1 MKNSQK
7 HLSKLKPLPINWI
20 LASMCLIQSFTANA
34 QTSIPYSG
42 GLITIDSLK
51 AQRIQTDLLQL
62 QTFKDMARITD
73 TQLKYY
79 QEALGEFKILK
90 KEQTKLITQ
99 QDQER
104 RIYKKRLFWSR
115 CEIWGYRIG
124 IIGGF
129 VYFIA
134 R

>member
-1 MKNSQK
+1 MAKISDTLISHYQQTIVNQK
-7 HLSKLKPLPINWI
+7 TINIEQSKLIAKQN
-20 LASMCLIQSFTANA
+20 
-34 QTSIPYSG
+34 
-42 GLITIDSLK
+42 
-51 AQRIQTDLLQL
+51 
-62 QTFKDMARITD
+62 
-73 TQLKYY
+73 
-79 QEALGEFKILK
+79 QE
-90 KEQTKLITQ
+90 Q
-99 QDQER
+99 